1 MIVDEEEDRN
11 FWQREAE
18 TDEMDTAFASL
29 AKSAPIAPERL
40 ARFRAVGRQTDAEEV
55 LSPVEAPEDDADL
68 GLEDASAPSGSAPP
82 LQPVWESWN
91 KVSARNQE
99 EEERRIDAR
108 DGKAYTWEEFQAFDG
123 AGAAKRWI
131 ASAYAEPPYSV
142 WPRQP

>member
-1 MIVDEEEDRN
+1 MAEADTEEV
-11 FWQREAE
+11 
-18 TDEMDTAFASL
+18 T
-29 AKSAPIAPERL
+29 PIAPERF
-40 ARFRAVGRQTDAEEV
+40 ARFQEIGRHTDAEEV

-82 LQPVWESWN
+82 LQPVWDSWN

-123 AGAAKRWI
+123 AGAAKRWK

-142 WPRQP
+142 WPRQL